1 MLLYVDYFACTLLT
15 CAGRS
20 AEELSGTHLEA
31 QRHGVASMDVG
42 KIPSRTPAVMCKT
55 NVHSYFGKNIDHSK

>member
-1 MLLYVDYFACTLLT
+1 MLLHADCFYHLHVPYLLT

-31 QRHGVASMDVG
+31 QCNVVASMDL
-42 KIPSRTPAVMCKT
+42 T
-55 NVHSYFGKNIDHSK
+55 